1 MKQQPVE
8 ILITND
14 DGYTSKGINFLA
26 NLLEEYGNV
35 TVVAPEVVQSGMSAA
50 LSMGKTLRL
59 EKKSQ
64 TVGNHGNSITVY
76 SLTGTPV
83 DCIKMAMKKDS
94 FRIGKT
100 FDLMYVNPQ
109 SGHFDPRYHFAFLR
123 SDGKEIYLVT
133 ANFSQWDAQIRINI
147 PKEAFDYLGINGG
160 ASQITV
166 SVGAYN
172 GNIVNLT
179 SIVSGSCK

>member
-50 LSMGKTLRL
+50 LSMGRTLRL

-76 SLTGTPV
+76 SLTI
-83 DCIKMAMKKDS
+83 CI
-94 FRIGKT
+94 
-100 FDLMYVNPQ
+100 
-109 SGHFDPRYHFAFLR
+109 
-123 SDGKEIYLVT
+123 
-133 ANFSQWDAQIRINI
+133 
-147 PKEAFDYLGINGG
+147 
-160 ASQITV
+160 
-166 SVGAYN
+166 
-172 GNIVNLT
+172 
-179 SIVSGSCK
+179 CK

>member
-1 MKQQPVE
+1 VRRFLEGCDEGDVYKDLIDNEKQ
-8 ILITND
+8 IL
-14 DGYTSKGINFLA
+14 
-26 NLLEEYGNV
+26 
-35 TVVAPEVVQSGMSAA
+35 
-50 LSMGKTLRL
+50 
-59 EKKSQ
+59 
-64 TVGNHGNSITVY
+64 SIY
-76 SLTGTPV
+76 RELM
-83 DCIKMAMKKDS
+83 KMAMKKDS

-123 SDGKEIYLVT
+123 SDGKEIYLVI

-166 SVGAYN
+166 SFGAYN